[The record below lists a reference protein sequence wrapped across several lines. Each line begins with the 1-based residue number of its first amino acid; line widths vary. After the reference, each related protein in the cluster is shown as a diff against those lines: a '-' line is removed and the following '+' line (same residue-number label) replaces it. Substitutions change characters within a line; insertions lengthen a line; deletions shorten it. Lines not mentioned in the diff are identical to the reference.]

1 MNNFIYLL
9 YMIQLPEDLLIYIA
23 SILDYKDLIIYSK
36 LNRYLNN
43 FVKKNEILLW
53 NMILANSKNI
63 KLLQF
68 ENNTN
73 LRYENHV
80 FSYSNKKIFK
90 NNKEAFIKFREILKN
105 KKINI

>member
-1 MNNFIYLL
+1 
-9 YMIQLPEDLLIYIA
+9 
-23 SILDYKDLIIYSK
+23 
-36 LNRYLNN
+36 
-43 FVKKNEILLW
+43 
-53 NMILANSKNI
+53 MILANSKNI